1 MQFCWKRRKS
11 SARFVYETTFGCL
24 FWPVLLTYRAGETSS
39 NEEEEPAQKKKRDQ
53 LLYVQSEEFQKI
65 LNAKSRHGAA
75 LQAVWQSHA
84 FGFCSS
90 PLANPAALTTHETL

>member
-1 MQFCWKRRKS
+1 MTRDEELAAESVESWALDS
-11 SARFVYETTFGCL
+11 SMKQLRGL
-24 FWPVLLTYRAGETSS
+24 LVLTCPFTHRAGETSS

-65 LNAKSRHGAA
+65 LNAKSRHGAV

-84 FGFCSS
+84 W
-90 PLANPAALTTHETL
+90 

>member
-1 MQFCWKRRKS
+1 MTRDEELTAEKCRKL
-11 SARFVYETTFGCL
+11 SARFIYETTSWL
-24 FWPVLLTYRAGETSS
+24 LVLTRPFTHRAGETSS

-65 LNAKSRHGAA
+65 LNAKSRHGAV

-84 FGFCSS
+84 W
-90 PLANPAALTTHETL
+90 